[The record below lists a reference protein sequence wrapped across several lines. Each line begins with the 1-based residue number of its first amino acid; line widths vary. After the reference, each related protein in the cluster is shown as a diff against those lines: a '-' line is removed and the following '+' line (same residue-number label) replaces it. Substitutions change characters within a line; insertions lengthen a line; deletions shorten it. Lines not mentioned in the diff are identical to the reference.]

1 MEKASGQKKQ
11 SLISLILFM
20 VWPFVI
26 PTIAVVASAWALM
39 AAVQAATDVPTAAAV
54 AFVTLGLAF
63 VSLWASRRAWPV
75 HYVIILGNRLGR
87 FLNRGGLFLCA
98 DVHTICRKRYIV
110 RHDYY

>member
-75 HYVIILGNRLGR
+75 HYVIGWGISTFSLG
-87 FLNRGGLFLCA
+87 
-98 DVHTICRKRYIV
+98 ICYASFGICLISV
-110 RHDYY
+110 LVWATG